1 MSTNNNFGSNFVT
14 VVSFYLQNHEYGFFM
29 LGDTCGS
36 FDTAGQPYPTV
47 LNELDIVESFDKTL
61 KSINDLFRR
70 NILNSVYTGTFAMI
84 TFPIIIYLVGTASVF
99 IYLVGFKHA
108 SIYIE
113 LISDRSRSGSHT
125 IADFIF

>member
-47 LNELDIVESFDKTL
+47 LNELDIVGGQCDQNFTHYFLCL
-61 KSINDLFRR
+61 K
-70 NILNSVYTGTFAMI
+70 M
-84 TFPIIIYLVGTASVF
+84 
-99 IYLVGFKHA
+99 K
-108 SIYIE
+108 
-113 LISDRSRSGSHT
+113 
-125 IADFIF
+125 